1 MTVKLMKN
9 MAFAGLFTMLSSSA
23 VLAAE
28 GERQYQHFQP
38 QPSETLSQAIMN
50 LNQYNA
56 ELEALVQGELTA
68 NDMAK
73 VHELTYTLEVAL
85 AKVNKELEMAA
96 NALEAVHLGSESM
109 NQARVKSFGEAY
121 LERVNHVLGEHKK
134 RGN

>member
-1 MTVKLMKN
+1 MTIKLMQGVALAVT
-9 MAFAGLFTMLSSSA
+9 MVFAATATAS
-23 VLAAE
+23 AAE

-50 LNQYNA
+50 LNKYNA
-56 ELEALVQGELTA
+56 ELQALVNGDLTA

-85 AKVNKELEMAA
+85 AKVNKELAMAA

-121 LERVNHVLGEHKK
+121 LERVNHLLGEHKK
-134 RGN
+134 HH

>member
-1 MTVKLMKN
+1 MSINILKS
-9 MAFAGLFTMLSSSA
+9 MAFAVLATMLASSA
-23 VLAAE
+23 ALAAE

-38 QPSETLSQAIMN
+38 QPAETLSQAIMN
-50 LNQYNA
+50 LNKYNA
-56 ELEALVQGELTA
+56 ELQALVQGELSA

-85 AKVNKELEMAA
+85 AKLNKELDTAA

-134 RGN
+134 HH